1 MRPEARHTF
10 SRRSHTWSPTKKKKS
25 GNDDEPTYLGVSNH
39 QRHGGNGL
47 PGVSRAQNGI
57 DADSTI
63 HGIVYRVWD
72 LLVLANVESRS
83 TIRGNTS
90 VGEEDGICFLVDG
103 WTCRYPLAV
112 RGRTVFYPVA
122 PFFADPAARE
132 RGERKRRFHAPAKT
146 SSTLHTGVAPAVNV
160 TRHPWLRL
168 LTRRYSHF
176 GARRGP
182 NRPIF
187 RADRSQKLSNDHS
200 AQPRDRIAFH
210 LLRFA
215 IDFLG

>member
-1 MRPEARHTF
+1 MIHQGNRVEEEA
-10 SRRSHTWSPTKKKKS
+10 
-25 GNDDEPTYLGVSNH
+25 LVVS
-39 QRHGGNGL
+39 
-47 PGVSRAQNGI
+47 
-57 DADSTI
+57 
-63 HGIVYRVWD
+63 
-72 LLVLANVESRS
+72 ANVWNRDRAASA
-83 TIRGNTS
+83 GNS
-90 VGEEDGICFLVDG
+90 SDGGRRICFLVE
-103 WTCRYPLAV
+103 TCRYPLAV

-132 RGERKRRFHAPAKT
+132 RGGRKRRFHAPAKT

-187 RADRSQKLSNDHS
+187 RADRSQKLSNDS
-200 AQPRDRIAFH
+200 VGQPSPEIKNQFLHTFHDAFSRMDVK
-210 LLRFA
+210 LLVVQVEDLIVFYWWWLTRKRKFEK
-215 IDFLG
+215 I